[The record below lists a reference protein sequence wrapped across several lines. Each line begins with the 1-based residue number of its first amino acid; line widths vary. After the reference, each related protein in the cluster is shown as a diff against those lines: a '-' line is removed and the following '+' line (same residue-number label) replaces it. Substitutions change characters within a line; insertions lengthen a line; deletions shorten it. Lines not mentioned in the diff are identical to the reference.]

1 MERRTATTE
10 QNKRERVIEVVNL
23 VRRFGD
29 TVAVDDLSIS
39 VCRGEILGLVGPD
52 GAGKTTTLRLLATI
66 MNPTSGRASVL
77 GHDTVRRSRQIKQ
90 HIGYMAQRFT
100 LYEDLTV
107 LENLSFYANVYGVR
121 GDRRRQ
127 QIERLLGFS
136 RMSEFG
142 HRRAGQLSGGMQK
155 KLALACALIHD
166 PQIVLL
172 DEPTTGVDPVSRR
185 EFWDM
190 LAELHMDGVTIVVCT
205 PYMDEA
211 ERCSRVGLMYEGRLL
226 ACDSPARLKA
236 SIDHDLLAI
245 WPDDIRRAH
254 NALLD
259 VDLIHEIQTYG
270 DQLRVFVQDADT
282 AMPHV
287 TAALQATGVAV
298 REVRPAPVRMEEVF
312 ISLIRRAHD
321 HHGMSSDKDHPP
333 PAGV

>member
-1 MERRTATTE
+1 MKLSKI
-10 QNKRERVIEVVNL
+10 KRSSEKSAPKNSKNREPRSKTL
-23 VRRFGD
+23 VR
-29 TVAVDDLSIS
+29 I
-39 VCRGEILGLVGPD
+39 I
-52 GAGKTTTLRLLATI
+52 
-66 MNPTSGRASVL
+66 
-77 GHDTVRRSRQIKQ
+77 
-90 HIGYMAQRFT
+90 
-100 LYEDLTV
+100 
-107 LENLSFYANVYGVR
+107 
-121 GDRRRQ
+121 
-127 QIERLLGFS
+127 
-136 RMSEFG
+136 
-142 HRRAGQLSGGMQK
+142 
-155 KLALACALIHD
+155 ALIL
-166 PQIVLL
+166 VLL
-172 DEPTTGVDPVSRR
+172 
-185 EFWDM
+185 M
-190 LAELHMDGVTIVVCT
+190 LGGTLFYVLDFLLLTIYAQEYN
-205 PYMDEA
+205 PALMI
-211 ERCSRVGLMYEGRLL
+211 RVGLMYEGRLL